1 MAIMC
6 TVCSEWYPAAGRDTL
21 DICPTC
27 LDKNFSGAWPPLDWA
42 APRVETA
49 RENLEA
55 CVRASDASRQITLS
69 PRQVQ
74 AMRRMHERW
83 AARSDAAIRQW
94 EDDA

>member
-1 MAIMC
+1 MIIC
-6 TVCSEWYPAAGRDTL
+6 TICSLWYPQEARDTI

-49 RENLEA
+49 RDALEA
-55 CVRASDASRQITLS
+55 YVDSVPRQITLT

-83 AARSDAAIRQW
+83 AARSDAARAQW
-94 EDDA
+94 EEEAC